1 MSAVSVDLGERS
13 YAVEVGSGLLGS
25 PPQLPVP
32 VGARAAVLA
41 DSAAWKAHGGPL
53 QDALGELGLAGVSV
67 LEIDPGEKSK
77 SWDWAKRCCDF
88 LAASSI
94 GRDDWVLP
102 FGGGVACDLGGFAAA
117 VYLRGVSAV
126 AFPTTLLA
134 QVDASVGGKTAI
146 NIDSGKNLVGAFRQ
160 PAMVVADVD
169 ALRTLPQNEFRAGMA
184 EVVKHGLLDPAI
196 LETVRDNTKELA
208 KGPAAESGLLVRLVE
223 QNVRCKA
230 AVVAADEREAG
241 VRAHLNLGHTFAH
254 AIEATLGYGSLLHG
268 EAVSMGLVAACSLA
282 ARLGIAD
289 ASLQREVGELLAGLG
304 LPVRIPKCDAAD
316 LMRPMSHDKK
326 AARGKKRFV
335 LASSPGEVEVHAD
348 VPDEAVLATLEELI
362 DG

>member
-13 YAVEVGSGLLGS
+13 YGVAVGSGLLES

-32 VGARAAVLA
+32 AGARVAVLA
-41 DSAAWKAHGGPL
+41 DSTAWKAHGGKL
-53 QDALGELGLAGVSV
+53 HGALGRMDLAGVSV
-67 LEIDPGEKSK
+67 LEIEPGEQSK
-77 SWDWAKRCCDF
+77 SWDWARRCCDF
-88 LAASSI
+88 LASCPL
-94 GRDDWVLP
+94 GRDDWVVP

-146 NIDSGKNLVGAFRQ
+146 NIDSGKNLVGAFHQ

-169 ALRTLPQNEFRAGMA
+169 ALRTLPPNEFRAGMA
-184 EVVKHGLLDPAI
+184 EVVKHGLLDPSI
-196 LETVRDNTKELA
+196 LDMVRGSAGELA
-208 KGPAAESGLLVRLVE
+208 KGPEADPGLLVRMVE
-223 QNVRCKA
+223 ANVRCKA

-254 AIEATLGYGSLLHG
+254 ALEATLGYGTLLHG

-282 ARLGIAD
+282 ARIGVAD
-289 ASLQREVGELLAGLG
+289 ASLQKEVEGLLAGLG
-304 LPVRIPKCDAAD
+304 LPVRIPKCDGNELVRA
-316 LMRPMSHDKK
+316 MSHDKK
-326 AARGKKRFV
+326 AARGRKRFV
-335 LASSPGEVEVHAD
+335 LASSPGKVAVHSD
-348 VPDEAVLATLEELI
+348 VPDEAVLATLEEMI

>member
-1 MSAVSVDLGERS
+1 M
-13 YAVEVGSGLLGS
+13 
-25 PPQLPVP
+25 
-32 VGARAAVLA
+32 A
-41 DSAAWKAHGGPL
+41 DSTAWKAHGEKL
-53 QDALGELGLAGVSV
+53 QKALANLGLSGVSV
-67 LEIDPGEKSK
+67 LEIDPGEQSK
-77 SWDWAKRCCDF
+77 SWDWARRCCDF
-88 LAASSI
+88 LAESSI

-102 FGGGVACDLGGFAAA
+102 FGGGVACDLSGFAAA

-146 NIDSGKNLVGAFRQ
+146 NIDSGKNLVGAFSQ
-160 PAMVVADVD
+160 PALVVADVD
-169 ALRTLPQNEFRAGMA
+169 TLRTLPPNEFRAGMA
-184 EVVKHGLLDPAI
+184 EVVKHGLLEPSI
-196 LETVRDNTKELA
+196 LDMVRDNVMELA
-208 KGPAAESGLLVRLVE
+208 KGPEAESGLLVRLVE

-254 AIEATLGYGSLLHG
+254 ALEATLGYGSLLHG

-282 ARLGIAD
+282 ARLGLAD
-289 ASLQREVGELLAGLG
+289 SSLQKEVGELLAELG

-316 LMRPMSHDKK
+316 LMRPMTRDKK
-326 AARGKKRFV
+326 VSRGRKRFV
-335 LASSPGEVEVHAD
+335 LASSPGEVAVHAD